1 MNSRCLHV
9 VVLALALLFPAAA
22 GAAETRILM
31 VLWRGF
37 TDAEGAFKARLEELG
52 IQATFTEINPQQDPD
67 ALATALRQVE
77 GGIAAREWDVVY
89 SYGTTVTTA
98 TGAAVKGRI
107 PIVFNI
113 VFDPVGAKLVQ
124 SLEKPGG
131 GITGV
136 TNSVPIPTQFD
147 RFRALAPMRH
157 LLVLYNGRELNGRLV
172 EQQVGDWA
180 RAHGVAVTSRQ
191 ITPGDDSLAKV
202 LEEVRSGRLVVDA
215 AYAGADTYLAT
226 QARRVSESI
235 GDKVLLFG
243 GTQTFVWRGWA
254 AAYAPLVTDTGRSA
268 AEQVRRVLA
277 GEKPAAIPVV
287 RPPSNLIVSRKALA
301 AHGIAI
307 PQGAI
312 VEE

>member
-1 MNSRCLHV
+1 MFRYLPILFMAMAIIWPGT
-9 VVLALALLFPAAA
+9 VLA
-22 GAAETRILM
+22 GETRILM

-52 IQATFTEINPQQDPD
+52 IQAAFTEINPQQDPD

-89 SYGTTVTTA
+89 SYGTTVTAA
-98 TGAAVKGRI
+98 TSAAVKGRI

-113 VFDPVGAKLVQ
+113 VFDPVSAKLVQ
-124 SLEKPGG
+124 SLDRPGG
-131 GITGV
+131 PVTGV

-147 RFRALAPMRH
+147 RFLALAPMRH

-172 EQQVGDWA
+172 QQQVSDWA

-191 ITPGDDSLAKV
+191 ITPGDDSLARV
-202 LEEVRSGRLVVDA
+202 LEEVRSGRLAVDA

-226 QARRVSESI
+226 QARLVSEAI

-254 AAYAPLVTDTGRSA
+254 ATYAPLVTDTGRSA

-277 GEKPAAIPVV
+277 GEKPATLPVV

-301 AHGIAI
+301 THGIPI